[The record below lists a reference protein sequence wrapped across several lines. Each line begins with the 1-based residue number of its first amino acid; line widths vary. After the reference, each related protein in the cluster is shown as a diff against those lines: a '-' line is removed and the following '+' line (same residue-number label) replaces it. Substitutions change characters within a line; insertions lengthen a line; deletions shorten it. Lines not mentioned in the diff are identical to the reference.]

1 MKNKGFIRKLILKIY
16 NMKIFNPIRK
26 IAVKLRKKI
35 EKSIRFEAMAG
46 VAICF
51 VISFIF
57 YAFASDFFIRE
68 EKYGNIEYDYES
80 IENSAKNYFKQLSN
94 SDEEFVYEEDT
105 PESSTENNSTKYNEK
120 YFEDFFKYFSG
131 SQIGYITDLDGK
143 VLYRSENAVEDKVD
157 IFQILSKT
165 MSINNSWEEGQAKS
179 FIYPL
184 TLQNQKYYFIY
195 SDVPKAEI
203 SYEVIVKNNNFLV
216 LILSCIIFILSFL
229 IITNNK
235 MKYLDEIAQGLKRIA
250 NGELD
255 YRIEEKG
262 KDEFKNLAV
271 NINYMSEE
279 IKKKIEA
286 ERNAE
291 KTKADLITNVSHDL
305 RTPLTSIMGYIGLI
319 KNKKYDNE
327 ETMMEYLNIA
337 FKKSEKLKCLI
348 EDLFEYT
355 KLNNDGIKLKL
366 SEVNLNEFIL
376 QLTDELAPIFD
387 ENGITIIN
395 KSSEEG
401 IMVNVDTDKMLRVF
415 ENLLTNAIK
424 YSYKPGKVIIGVYK
438 SEKSAIVAIKNKGQ
452 NIPKEKLDRLFDRFY
467 RVDESRNAEMGGSGL
482 GLAISKN
489 IIELHGGKIWAE
501 CEGEDISFYVKLNI

>member
-1 MKNKGFIRKLILKIY
+1 MKNKGFIKKFILKIY

-26 IAVKLRKKI
+26 ISVKLRKRI
-35 EKSIRFEAMAG
+35 EKSIRFEVMAV

-51 VISFIF
+51 IISFIF
-57 YAFASDFFIRE
+57 YAFASDFFVRE
-68 EKYGNIEYDYES
+68 ERYGNIEYDYKS
-80 IENSAKNYFKQLSN
+80 IENSAKSCLEELKYSENEDYMTENEKITYDEDYFK
-94 SDEEFVYEEDT
+94 E
-105 PESSTENNSTKYNEK
+105 
-120 YFEDFFKYFSG
+120 FFKYFLG
-131 SQIGYITDLDGK
+131 SKIGYITDLDGK

-165 MSINNSWEEGQAKS
+165 MSTNNSLEEGEAKS

-184 TLQNQKYYFIY
+184 TLQNEKYYFIY

-203 SYEVIVKNNNFLV
+203 SYEVMVKNNKFLA
-216 LILSCIIFILSFL
+216 LILSCIVFILSFL

-235 MKYLDEIAQGLKRIA
+235 MKYLDEIAQGLKKIA

-262 KDEFKNLAV
+262 KDEFRNLAT

-279 IKKKIEA
+279 IKKKMES

-327 ETMMEYLNIA
+327 ETMMEYLDIA

-355 KLNNDGIKLKL
+355 KLNNDGIKLKMN
-366 SEVNLNEFIL
+366 EVNLNEFIL
-376 QLTDELAPIFD
+376 QLTDELAPIFE

-401 IMVNVDTDKMLRVF
+401 IRVNVDTDKMLRVF

-424 YSYKPGKVIIGVYK
+424 YSYKPGKVVIGVYK
-438 SEKSAIVAIKNKGQ
+438 SKNNAIVAIKNKGQ
-452 NIPKEKLDRLFDRFY
+452 NIPKEKLNRLFDRFY
-467 RVDESRNAEMGGSGL
+467 RVDESRNTEMGGSGL

-489 IIELHGGKIWAE
+489 IVELHGGRIWAE
-501 CEGEDISFYVKLNI
+501 CEGEDISFYVELKCESKFI